1 MRAILI
7 LLAGSLLASAACP
20 TSGGFTKTCFVS
32 LTGNNTTGNGT
43 ITAPY
48 RGVVKAV
55 SVMAAGDTLILR
67 GGRYTTQAE
76 NSGAN
81 WGAPGCTA
89 ALPCTVRAMQ
99 GEVVIIDGRG
109 WTSSGALFATPTG
122 NHLLTPPYGDDPQA
136 GHWRFVGLRVEEM
149 PRFVFWM
156 QSQNDDVHLKAI
168 RIHGT
173 IGARISSCDGSKV
186 HGTHIDITNLNM
198 ADGASGPAIDCT
210 PVLPGNTQVPW
221 KSLTYDAAGKPG
233 TTASQYQLE
242 NVTPRFPTIQ
252 SYGCRNFQMMDTFL
266 RKELSSA
273 TDLFGIEYGRDVLI
287 ERVNFVSPWSYG
299 GEANYGGSTGGTD
312 AFDMKVT
319 GITIKDVESRGGK
332 ASMKLWGKIDTIK
345 GALVVGA
352 EDASESNVSLAGT
365 MATSS
370 SIFPAAAA
378 FVPIR
383 YAGNTPDG
391 DAYIVVGGGPYGNSP
406 SDGSHVELVD
416 VPGCTSINK
425 HVRVKSSVENKHF
438 VFVLENTDGSQLTCN
453 APYDHSAQLF
463 RSDARTATFTGGGSA
478 NITLASDV
486 NWGAFG
492 IFVNT
497 SLTFTTAGSL
507 PAELTAGVRYYVKT
521 KSGTTLTI
529 SATPGGPTITFAGTG
544 TGAHTVT
551 LRDDYM
557 SYAGKMLPPSTDEGR
572 ATWGNTITYVTAI
585 SPRGSALN
593 GCTNCTSSAYEARKF
608 KYNINHGI
616 FVSPRL
622 DTIAAPIA
630 SFGGPRAILSGSV
643 VHLAYHDAEA
653 MAVGNRV
660 SFRTTGTFPASIA
673 ANTLYHIVASDNAN
687 RTIQISP
694 TPGGAP
700 VSFSGG
706 NGRYWLQVPGL
717 STTNVELSLTTNIPS
732 GVTVRLRGAVAGQI
746 AAALPHPF
754 VSDTDYTVDSVST
767 VNVNGTDV
775 HLAVLSSGGV
785 PISHSSSGSGT
796 WKLYRASVAA
806 QTNSRNFDI
815 GGYVER
821 SGSGFNHYYVGGN
834 TATNAYCAKVHGDA
848 GFNPVANCVSTLSE
862 VETLEPGSKIE
873 NPAIDLESG
882 RASAGTP
889 ATAWNRGY
897 YASFHEVVAV
907 AATAAHVR
915 NKFPA
920 DPASEAATSV
930 VDDNSDFSSPL
941 ESFNLTAPGR
951 VQNIVFGKLSPLAP
965 NTTYHYK
972 LTQGF
977 DVVTGSFTTAA
988 DSAGSGTLQ
997 VSLTAPAGVA
1007 VSSAVAETSV
1017 DGSVWVPTS
1026 AAVCTV
1032 NCTINVNRDKG
1043 MYWLRHRFLSAGG
1056 TTLLTSQSAVVVVR

>member
-109 WTSSGALFATPTG
+109 WTSSGTLFATPTG
-122 NHLLTPPYGDDPQA
+122 NHLLTPAYSDDPEA
-136 GHWRFVGLRVEEM
+136 GHWRFVGLRVEQM

-156 QSQNDDVHLKAI
+156 QSQNNDVHLKAI

-173 IGARISSCDGSKV
+173 IGARISSCDGCKV
-186 HGTHIDITNLNM
+186 HGTHIDITDLNL

-210 PVLPGNTQVPW
+210 PVLPSNTQVPW
-221 KSLTYDAAGKPG
+221 KSLTYDIAGKPG

-242 NVTPRFPTIQ
+242 NVVPRFPSIQ

-287 ERVNFVSPWSYG
+287 ERVNFVAPWSYG

-319 GITIKDVESRGGK
+319 GITIKDIESRGGK
-332 ASMKLWGKIDTIK
+332 ATMKLWGKIDSIK

-352 EDASESNVSLAGT
+352 EDAGESNVSLAGT

-370 SIFPAAAA
+370 SIFPASAA

-391 DAYIVVGGGPYGNSP
+391 DAYIVVGGGPYGNAP
-406 SDGSHVELVD
+406 SDGSQVEIND

-425 HVRVKSSVENKHF
+425 HVRVKSSVENKHY
-438 VFVLENTDGSQLTCN
+438 VFVLENTDGSQLSCN
-453 APYDHSAQLF
+453 APYDHTAQLF
-463 RSDARTATFTGGGSA
+463 RSDARAVTFAGGGSA
-478 NITLASDV
+478 NIALASDV
-486 NWGAFG
+486 NWGPFG
-492 IFVNT
+492 IYVNT
-497 SLTFTTAGSL
+497 SLTFTTQGTL

-521 KSGTTLTI
+521 KSGTTVTI
-529 SATPGGPTITFAGTG
+529 SAAPGGPTITFTGVGTG
-544 TGAHTVT
+544 THTAT

-557 SYAGKMLPPSTDEGR
+557 SYAGKMLPPSTEEGR

-593 GCTNCTSSAYEARKF
+593 GCTNCTSSEYEARKF

-622 DTIAAPIA
+622 NTIAAPIA

-643 VHLAYHDAEA
+643 VHLAYHDAQA
-653 MAVGNRV
+653 MAVGKQV
-660 SFRTTGTFPASIA
+660 SFRTTGTFPAAIS
-673 ANTLYHIVASDNAN
+673 ANTLYYIVASDNGN
-687 RTIQISP
+687 RTIQVSVM
-694 TPGGAP
+694 PGGAP
-700 VSFSGG
+700 ISFSGG
-706 NGRYWLQVPGL
+706 NGRYWLQVPGM
-717 STTNVELSLTTNIPS
+717 STTNVELSLNTNITS
-732 GVTVRLRGAVAGQI
+732 GTTVRLRGAVADQLVAG
-746 AAALPHPF
+746 LPHPF
-754 VSDTDYTVDSVST
+754 LADTDYTVDSVST
-767 VNVNGTDV
+767 VSVNGTNV
-775 HLAVLSSGGV
+775 YLAVLSSGGV
-785 PISHSSSGSGT
+785 PVSHSSPDVGT
-796 WKLYRASVAA
+796 WKLYRSSVTA
-806 QTNSRNFDI
+806 QTSFRNFDI

-834 TATNAYCAKVHGDA
+834 APTNAYCAKVHGDA
-848 GFNPVANCVSTLSE
+848 NFNPVANCVASLAE

-873 NPAIDLESG
+873 NPAIDLASG
-882 RASAGTP
+882 RATAGTP

-897 YASFHEVVAV
+897 YAIFHEVVAV
-907 AATAAHVR
+907 TATAAQVR

-920 DPASEAATSV
+920 DPAIETAIAV
-930 VDDNSDFSSPL
+930 VDNDSNFSSPL
-941 ESFNLTAPGR
+941 EILNLTARGR
-951 VQNIVFGKLSPLAP
+951 VQDVVFGKITPLTP
-965 NTTYHYK
+965 NTIYYYK
-972 LTQGF
+972 LTQGY
-977 DVVTGSFTTAA
+977 DVVTGSFVTAT
-988 DSAGSGTLQ
+988 SSSGSGTLQ
-997 VSLTAPAGVA
+997 VWLTVPAGVA

-1026 AAVCTV
+1026 AAACTV

-1056 TTLLTSQSAVVVVR
+1056 TTLLTSQPTVAVVR